1 MSALA
6 AFQREFMDTLF
17 APAPPG
23 DARLAIYHGAVR
35 ANWAR
40 ALASAYPVVRCL
52 VGEAFFDAAAEA
64 YGPAHPSH
72 SGDLAVFGGR
82 FAEFLAAYG
91 PAVALA
97 YLPDVARL
105 EWAVHESASAADV
118 ARFDFVALQ
127 SVPAHRHGTVRL
139 RLHPAVRL
147 LESAHPVVAIW
158 EANQPGRDGTPSRR
172 EGGERV
178 LVARH
183 GFDSQPRTLAPAE
196 WALLGALARGFTL
209 DEACAALGDEAEAL
223 QPLLGA
229 LAAEGVV
236 CGFDAPG

>member
-6 AFQREFMDTLF
+6 AFQRQFMDMLF
-17 APAPPG
+17 APAPPD

-40 ALASAYPVVRCL
+40 ALAAAYPVVRRL
-52 VGEAFFDAAAEA
+52 VGEAFFDAAAAA
-64 YGPAHPSH
+64 YGMAYPSR
-72 SGDLAVFGGR
+72 SGDLDAFGDR
-82 FAEFLAAYG
+82 FAGFLAAYG
-91 PAVALA
+91 PAASLA

-105 EWAVHESASAADV
+105 EWAVHESACAADV
-118 ARFDFVALQ
+118 PPFDFAELER
-127 SVPAHRHGTVRL
+127 VPADRHGAVRL

-158 EANQPGRDGTPSRR
+158 EANQPGRDGTPARV
-172 EGGERV
+172 EGADRV

-183 GFDSQPRTLAPAE
+183 DYDCLPRALARAQ
-196 WALLGALARGFTL
+196 WALLDGLARGFTL
-209 DEACAALGDEAEAL
+209 DEACSALGGEAGQL
-223 QPLLGA
+223 QPLLVA
-229 LAAEGVV
+229 LAGEGVV

>member
-6 AFQREFMDTLF
+6 AFQRQFMEMLF

-35 ANWAR
+35 ANWSR
-40 ALASAYPVVRCL
+40 ALAAAYPVARRM

-64 YGPAHPSH
+64 YGLAHPSR
-72 SGDLAVFGGR
+72 SGDLGAFGER
-82 FAEFLAAYG
+82 FADFLAAHG
-91 PAVALA
+91 PAAPLA

-105 EWAVHESASAADV
+105 EWAVHGSACAADV
-118 ARFDFVALQ
+118 PPFDFTALGR
-127 SVPAHRHGTVRL
+127 VPAERHGAVRL

-158 EANQPGRDGTPSRR
+158 EANQPGRDGTPARL
-172 EGGERV
+172 EGAERV
-178 LVARH
+178 LVARR
-183 GFDSQPRTLAPAE
+183 GFDPLPRALAPAE
-196 WALLGALARGFTL
+196 WALLDGLARGCTL
-209 DEACAALGDEAEAL
+209 DEACSALGEEAGRL
-223 QPLLGA
+223 QPMLVA
-229 LAAEGVV
+229 LAGEGVV

>member
-6 AFQREFMDTLF
+6 AYQRQFMDMLF

-40 ALASAYPVVRCL
+40 ALGSAYPVVRRL

-64 YGPAHPSH
+64 YGVAHPSR
-72 SGDLAVFGGR
+72 SGDLGAFGDR
-82 FAEFLAAYG
+82 FADLLAAYG
-91 PAVALA
+91 PAASLA

-105 EWAVHESASAADV
+105 EWAVHESACAADV
-118 ARFDFVALQ
+118 SPFDFAALER
-127 SVPAHRHGTVRL
+127 VPADRHGAVRL

-158 EANQPGRDGTPSRR
+158 EANQPGRDATPARL
-172 EGGERV
+172 EGADRV

-183 GFDSQPRTLAPAE
+183 GYDPVPRALARAE
-196 WALLGALARGFTL
+196 WALLDGLARGLTL
-209 DEACAALGDEAEAL
+209 DEACSVLGDEAGQL
-223 QPLLGA
+223 QSMLVA
-229 LAAEGVV
+229 LAGEGVV

>member
-6 AFQREFMDTLF
+6 AFQREFMDALF

-23 DARLAIYHGAVR
+23 DSRLAIYHGAVR

-40 ALASAYPVVRCL
+40 ALASAYPVVRRL

-64 YGPAHPSH
+64 YGLAHPSR
-72 SGDLAVFGGR
+72 SGDLGAFGER
-82 FAEFLAAYG
+82 FADFLAAYG
-91 PAVALA
+91 PAASLA

-105 EWAVHESASAADV
+105 EWAVHGSASAADV
-118 ARFDFVALQ
+118 PPFDFAALQ
-127 SVPAHRHGTVRL
+127 SLPEDRHGTVRL

-147 LESAHPVVAIW
+147 LECAHPVVAIW
-158 EANQPGRDGTPSRR
+158 EANQHGRDGTPSRR
-172 EGGERV
+172 DGAERV
-178 LVARH
+178 LVARR
-183 GFDSQPRTLAPAE
+183 GFDPLPRALAPAE
-196 WALLGALARGFTL
+196 WTLLEALARGFTL
-209 DEACAALGDEAEAL
+209 DEACAALGDEAGQLER
-223 QPLLGA
+223 LLVA